1 MREDAASKAE
11 RYRKAAN
18 KYAELAKTAE
28 PDYLAEV
35 FRKVAVRY
43 VFMAE
48 DVLRAERQL
57 DILSRSQP
65 LSINER
71 ARAFLDWIGKV
82 SGATDAVDAHP
93 PSFYVRECV
102 MSSEDVVPPLAA
114 NMNAAFKKVRG
125 AIGAT
130 DPALADLIVTRI
142 VELAKDG
149 VYDIEEL
156 SSRTLSSLKLAG

>member
-48 DVLRAERQL
+48 DVLRAERRL
-57 DILSRSQP
+57 DVLSRSEP

-71 ARAFLDWIGKV
+71 ARAFLD
-82 SGATDAVDAHP
+82 
-93 PSFYVRECV
+93 
-102 MSSEDVVPPLAA
+102 
-114 NMNAAFKKVRG
+114 
-125 AIGAT
+125 
-130 DPALADLIVTRI
+130 
-142 VELAKDG
+142 
-149 VYDIEEL
+149 
-156 SSRTLSSLKLAG
+156 

>member
-48 DVLRAERQL
+48 DALRAERQL
-57 DILSRSQP
+57 GVLPKSQP

-71 ARAFLDWIGKV
+71 ARAFLD
-82 SGATDAVDAHP
+82 
-93 PSFYVRECV
+93 
-102 MSSEDVVPPLAA
+102 
-114 NMNAAFKKVRG
+114 
-125 AIGAT
+125 
-130 DPALADLIVTRI
+130 
-142 VELAKDG
+142 
-149 VYDIEEL
+149 
-156 SSRTLSSLKLAG
+156 

>member
-1 MREDAASKAE
+1 VGRGAMREDAASKAE

-48 DVLRAERQL
+48 DVLRAERRL
-57 DILSRSQP
+57 DVLSRSET

-71 ARAFLDWIGKV
+71 ARAFLD
-82 SGATDAVDAHP
+82 
-93 PSFYVRECV
+93 
-102 MSSEDVVPPLAA
+102 
-114 NMNAAFKKVRG
+114 
-125 AIGAT
+125 
-130 DPALADLIVTRI
+130 
-142 VELAKDG
+142 
-149 VYDIEEL
+149 
-156 SSRTLSSLKLAG
+156 

>member
-48 DVLRAERQL
+48 DALRAERQL
-57 DILSRSQP
+57 DDRFH
-65 LSINER
+65 E
-71 ARAFLDWIGKV
+71 IGIHGTG
-82 SGATDAVDAHP
+82 SLFADS
-93 PSFYVRECV
+93 SF
-102 MSSEDVVPPLAA
+102 
-114 NMNAAFKKVRG
+114 
-125 AIGAT
+125 AIG
-130 DPALADLIVTRI
+130 
-142 VELAKDG
+142 
-149 VYDIEEL
+149 
-156 SSRTLSSLKLAG
+156 

>member
-48 DVLRAERQL
+48 DVLRAERRL
-57 DILSRSQP
+57 DVLSRSET

-71 ARAFLDWIGKV
+71 ARAFLD
-82 SGATDAVDAHP
+82 
-93 PSFYVRECV
+93 
-102 MSSEDVVPPLAA
+102 
-114 NMNAAFKKVRG
+114 
-125 AIGAT
+125 
-130 DPALADLIVTRI
+130 
-142 VELAKDG
+142 
-149 VYDIEEL
+149 
-156 SSRTLSSLKLAG
+156 